1 MQQVGK
7 VSWSDLEFEAK
18 KNKKFVKK
26 DTSQDYLKLVNG
38 HNVVRIVTDP
48 YRYVFHNW
56 KPGDAKSG
64 GDWVDPK
71 KASQYGETIKCS
83 KPHGDCP
90 LCNLKD
96 RPKEKFYIGVLVDNQ
111 VKILDAAS
119 GIVQKIKLL
128 KDNPKWGSPLG
139 YDVDIVKNADAEPAN
154 IYNVVPDGGPYALT
168 PEQLEIIEKF
178 DLSKL
183 ETMVTPPTPD
193 KVLNRMK
200 WTAKKICAD
209 GKAVPAA
216 LALDKPAETSTV
228 TEETS
233 TATTEDGVS
242 TDFPEA

>member
-18 KNKKFVKK
+18 KGKKFGKK
-26 DTSQDYLKLVNG
+26 EMNNDFYKLKDG

-56 KPGDAKSG
+56 KPGEAKTG

-71 KASQYGETIKCS
+71 KANKFGETIKCS
-83 KPHGDCP
+83 KPHGECP
-90 LCNLKD
+90 LCTMKD

-111 VKILDAAS
+111 IKIIDAAA
-119 GIVQKIKLL
+119 GIIKKIKTL

-139 YDVDIVKNADAEPAN
+139 YDVDIVKDSNADPTDM
-154 IYNVVPDGGPYALT
+154 YGVVPDGGPYSLT
-168 PEQLEIIEKF
+168 PEQLKLIEEF
-178 DLSKL
+178 DLSKI
-183 ETMVTPPTPD
+183 ETLVTPPTPD

-200 WTAKKICAD
+200 WRAKEICAE
-209 GKAVPAA
+209 GKSVPAA
-216 LALDKPAETSTV
+216 LALDKDKAVDTT

-233 TATTEDGVS
+233 TVVTEDGIP
-242 TDFPEA
+242 TDFPAA